1 MSWLKSPHPGN
12 RPQVFA
18 VVLLAIVLA
27 GCATLKQCAYEGF
40 DRDQWQQPERV
51 IQSLQ
56 IRPGAVVADLG
67 SGSGYFALRLA
78 KAVGTTG
85 KVYAVDIDS
94 AINKALKE
102 RAKKEHVGNIDVLL
116 AKPNDPRL
124 PEPVDLIFTSN
135 TYHHIDDR
143 ISYFAGL
150 REYLRPSGKI
160 AVIDYDR
167 RAWLEG
173 LLRHYTPK
181 EFIKREMEQAGYKLQ
196 NDFDFLERQS
206 FLVFVPRS
214 DPSQSGALA
223 PAGGTSK

>member
-18 VVLLAIVLA
+18 VALLAIVLA

-94 AINKALKE
+94 AINEALKE
-102 RAKKEHVGNIDVLL
+102 RAKKEQAGNIAVLL

-135 TYHHIDDR
+135 TYHHIDNR

-181 EFIKREMEQAGYKLQ
+181 EFIKREMEQAGYELQ

-206 FLVFVPRS
+206 FLVFVPSS
-214 DPSQSGALA
+214 DA
-223 PAGGTSK
+223 PQ